1 MNIIYPLSKKGV
13 KTSGFGYRNIT
24 GNRTHHNGID
34 IGVPDGTPVLS
45 VADGEV
51 VRSDMS
57 DYGGYGNFII
67 IDHDGYLSAYAHLT
81 DRQVKVGDKVKQ
93 GEQIALSGGGQ
104 GKENGA
110 GSSTGPHLHFEIR
123 KSKNARDKSEF
134 EDPEPYLSGKSPSGI
149 KSGEDK
155 ETPKKVKLRKKL
167 TFSGYGGQAAN
178 NIRLLIKKMKSKG
191 IKDPVAQLG
200 ILATIGKESGF
211 IPQNE
216 IGYCGTPDSSII
228 NIFGSRGKK
237 CKSLKCDDEEF
248 FDCVYGKDSGA
259 HLGNT
264 QPGDG
269 YKYRGRGFNQITG
282 RYNYKQHGYESNPEE
297 LNDVDGAADEAIK
310 FLVKDNPS
318 SLNNKFD
325 SIDDSI
331 RHFVKIN
338 AGGSPSGGSFSKA
351 KNVADKFKIVDSKE
365 SDDYESDVDSDVED
379 EVDDI
384 SSEDKAKKGLELLKK
399 FIEIG
404 KLGRES
410 LKEEVDRM
418 KDLMKKIV

>member
-1 MNIIYPLSKKGV
+1 MDIIYPLKKKGV

-24 GNRTHHNGID
+24 GKRTHHNGID

-51 VRSDMS
+51 VRSDMG

-67 IDHDGYLSAYAHLT
+67 IDHDGYLSAYAHLS

-104 GKENGA
+104 GKANGA

-134 EDPEPYLSGKSPSGI
+134 EDPEPYLLGKSPSKI
-149 KSGEDK
+149 EVDNKIPLK
-155 ETPKKVKLRKKL
+155 TKLRKKL

-191 IKDPVAQLG
+191 IKDPIVQLG

-216 IGYCGTPDSSII
+216 IGYCGTPDSNII
-228 NIFGSRGKK
+228 TIFGSRGKK
-237 CKSLKCDDEEF
+237 CKSSKCDDEKF
-248 FDCVYGKDSGA
+248 FECVYGKDSGTS
-259 HLGNT
+259 LGNT
-264 QPGDG
+264 QTGDG

-282 RYNYKQHGYESNPEE
+282 RANYRQRGYESNPEE
-297 LNDVDGAADEAIK
+297 LNNVDGAADAAIK
-310 FLVKDNPS
+310 FLVKDNAS

-338 AGGSPSGGSFSKA
+338 AGGSPSGNSFSKA
-351 KNVADKFKIVDSKE
+351 KSVADNFKIVDSKE
-365 SDDYESDVDSDVED
+365 SDDYESDVDTDVED
-379 EVDDI
+379 EIDNTN
-384 SSEDKAKKGLELLKK
+384 SEDKAKKGLELLKK

-404 KLGRES
+404 KLGKES

-418 KDLMKKIV
+418 KDLMKKII

>member
-1 MNIIYPLSKKGV
+1 MDIIYPLSKKGV

-67 IDHDGYLSAYAHLT
+67 IDHDGYFSAYAHLT
-81 DRQVKVGDKVKQ
+81 DRQVNVGDKVKQ

-104 GKENGA
+104 GKANGA

-149 KSGEDK
+149 KVDDEK
-155 ETPKKVKLRKKL
+155 PKKTKLRKKL

-228 NIFGSRGKK
+228 SIFGSRGKK

-259 HLGNT
+259 DLGNT
-264 QPGDG
+264 KPGDG

-282 RYNYKQHGYESNPEE
+282 RYNYKQRGYESNPEE
-297 LNDVDGAADEAIK
+297 LNNVDGAADAAIK

-379 EVDDI
+379 EVDNI

-404 KLGRES
+404 KIGKES